1 MEESST
7 KRCVLLLCNHVPLFL
22 LRFLCFIATF
32 IDETTIDMKI
42 KESYKDEVECIC
54 IQLHKRS

>member
-7 KRCVLLLCNHVPLFL
+7 KACVLLLCNHVPLFL

-32 IDETTIDMKI
+32 IDETIIDMKI
-42 KESYKDEVECIC
+42 KES
-54 IQLHKRS
+54 